1 MIPDRLKVTMLI
13 VIAFFFIGVL
23 RLLKR
28 HRLQLRYTLLWL
40 FCTFLLF
47 LLILFP
53 QAMTWIGNMVGIQTT
68 MNTIYIFLIGF
79 LIILSLSLTSI
90 VSVQMKEIKTLDQ
103 NIALNE
109 RRIRNLEDRLGIPE
123 DPDHPGKPDHPDE
136 SQEKTEQ
143 R

>member
-1 MIPDRLKVTMLI
+1 MIPGKLKVTMLV
-13 VIAFFFIGVL
+13 VIALFFIGVL

-53 QAMTWIGNMVGIQTT
+53 QAMTWIGKLVGIQTT
-68 MNTIYIFLIGF
+68 MNTLYIFLIGF

-90 VSVQMKEIKTLDQ
+90 VSIQMKEIKTLDQ

-109 RRIRNLEDRLGIPE
+109 RRIRNLEDKLGI
-123 DPDHPGKPDHPDE
+123 
-136 SQEKTEQ
+136 SQESDYLTGDKEKTD
-143 R
+143 RK

>member
-1 MIPDRLKVTMLI
+1 MLI
-13 VIAFFFIGVL
+13 VIALFFIGVL

-53 QAMTWIGNMVGIQTT
+53 QAMTWIGRLVGIQTT
-68 MNTIYIFLIGF
+68 MNTLYVFLIGF

-90 VSVQMKEIKTLDQ
+90 VSIQMKEIKTLDQ

-109 RRIRNLEDRLGIPE
+109 RRIRNLEEKLQIE
-123 DPDHPGKPDHPDE
+123 DEADKE
-136 SQEKTEQ
+136 EKGQ
-143 R
+143 L

>member
-1 MIPDRLKVTMLI
+1 MIPIRLKMVMLV
-13 VIAFFFIGVL
+13 VIALFFIGVMG
-23 RLLKR
+23 LLKR

-40 FCTFLLF
+40 FCAFLLF
-47 LLILFP
+47 LMILFP
-53 QAMTWIGNMVGIQTT
+53 QIMTWIGKLVGIQTT
-68 MNTIYIFLIGF
+68 MNTLYVFLIGF
-79 LIILSLSLTSI
+79 LIILCLSLTSI
-90 VSVQMKEIKTLDQ
+90 VSMQKKEIKTLDQ